1 MRSVITVILL
11 SITLFI
17 NCSHVLAKDES
28 VGIRID
34 MLPWGEVDGVLPK
47 YSKFTV
53 LDVETGKMFKVQRR
67 AGNRHADV
75 QPLTSKDTKV
85 MKEIYGGKWSWKRR
99 AIIVIQHD
107 QWIAASMHGM
117 PHGAGALGNDFPG
130 HFCIHFYGSKTHRT
144 NSIDLSHKL
153 MILKA
158 AGKLQEYVISAD
170 PFELINAYVAGFKQQ
185 DSRII
190 STISLQ
196 QIDWKE
202 HIQSVENINLK
213 RMSVF
218 PVEDLVNK
226 ISLEVP
232 VEIEW
237 VSNNSEIKYFKGDIY
252 LFRFSPADA
261 WKIDS
266 IRFLK
271 DSCILKKFKN
281 KKENTFWSNH

>member
-11 SITLFI
+11 TITLFI
-17 NCSHVLAKDES
+17 NCSDVLAKDE
-28 VGIRID
+28 GMGLQIE
-34 MLPWGEVDGVLPK
+34 MLPWEKVNGILPK

-53 LDVETGKMFKVQRR
+53 LDLETGKMFKVQRR

-75 QPLTSKDTKV
+75 QPLTSKDTKI
-85 MKEIYGGKWSWKRR
+85 MKEIYGGEWSWKRR
-99 AIIVIQHD
+99 AIIVIHHD

-117 PHGAGALGNDFPG
+117 PHGAGALENNFPG
-130 HFCIHFYGSKTHRT
+130 HFCIHFYGSTTHGT
-144 NSIDLSHKL
+144 KSMDLSHKL

-158 AGKLQEYVISAD
+158 AGNLQEYVDSAD
-170 PFELINAYVAGFKQQ
+170 PYELINAYVAGFKQQ

-202 HIQSVENINLK
+202 HIQSIENINLNSIS
-213 RMSVF
+213 ML
-218 PVEDLVNK
+218 PVEDLVNE
-226 ISLEVP
+226 ISLQVP

-237 VSNNSEIKYFKGDIY
+237 MSNNSQRKYFNGNIY
-252 LFRFSPADA
+252 LYRFSPADA

-271 DSCILKKFKN
+271 DSGI
-281 KKENTFWSNH
+281 